1 MAGVGMPMADFI
13 PTAPQALRHHA
24 DTLEQQAARYDR
36 VLWRRGGERSTM
48 AEALRLAAS
57 LARQQA
63 HRLERLVAQLEEGGH
78 GK

>member
-1 MAGVGMPMADFI
+1 MTDLI
-13 PTAPQALRHHA
+13 PTGPQALRHHA

-36 VLWRRGGERSTM
+36 VLWRRGGERSTF

-63 HRLERLVAQLEEGGH
+63 HKLERLAKELGGNEGGQ
-78 GK
+78 

>member
-1 MAGVGMPMADFI
+1 MADCI
-13 PTAPQALRHHA
+13 PTAPQALRHYA
-24 DTLEQQAARYDR
+24 DTLEQQAASYDR
-36 VLWRRGGERSTM
+36 VLRRRGGERSTM